1 MAPQSESL
9 PGDVIRCCRSR
20 AAIAAGAASFAF
32 CILFV
37 LLFLYLR
44 YLLRRWRRGRSGS
57 LAAVHEEPQPGRPP
71 TNSGLDAAAIA
82 LLPSFPYRRGDDGDG
97 AAEAECPVCL
107 GVLDEGQVV
116 RRLPG
121 CSHVFHQPCVDAW
134 LASSA
139 SCPVCRGSAEPAQA
153 QAATRIVVEVEMPD
167 DDGLV
172 LPPSPTP

>member
-37 LLFLYLR
+37 LFFLYLR
-44 YLLRRWRRGRSGS
+44 YLLRRWRRRRRGGASGS
-57 LAAVHEEPQPGRPP
+57 LAAVHEEPQPGRQPKS
-71 TNSGLDAAAIA
+71 SGLDEAAIA
-82 LLPSFPYRRGDDGDG
+82 LLPSFPYRRGDGDG
-97 AAEAECPVCL
+97 AAEAECAICL

-139 SCPVCRGSAEPAQA
+139 SCPVCRGSAQPAQA
-153 QAATRIVVEVEMPD
+153 
-167 DDGLV
+167 
-172 LPPSPTP
+172 

>member
-20 AAIAAGAASFAF
+20 AVLAAGAASFAF

-37 LLFLYLR
+37 ILFLYLR
-44 YLLRRWRRGRSGS
+44 CLLRRWRRARRHGGATSGS

-71 TNSGLDAAAIA
+71 INSGLDAAAIA
-82 LLPSFPYRRGDDGDG
+82 MLPSFPYRRGDCDGDG
-97 AAEAECPVCL
+97 AAEAECAVCL

-139 SCPVCRGSAEPAQA
+139 SCPVCRGRAEPAQA
-153 QAATRIVVEVEMPD
+153 QAATRVVVDVEMLRGD
-167 DDGLV
+167 M
-172 LPPSPTP
+172 